1 MNHQKDGITTN
12 GSEKVQGSPDW
23 SKWKF
28 IWAQFAASKKSSG
41 HMALEN
47 NIGNRKVTIP
57 DEVLGCVNRD
67 KDLGL
72 SLLTVPL

>member
-1 MNHQKDGITTN
+1 
-12 GSEKVQGSPDW
+12 
-23 SKWKF
+23 
-28 IWAQFAASKKSSG
+28 
-41 HMALEN
+41 MALEN